1 MTNFKN
7 IILTIIL
14 IFIIG
19 CGYVPLK
26 TSKNTNFFIDELVVD
41 GDRQLSNLI
50 TNKLKKYKKFDQDKK
65 EIKLKILKKY
75 QKIIVN
81 KNSSGDPQN
90 YKLILSINIE
100 LISDEKNKVN
110 ENFERI
116 EYLTAQSKKL
126 NEIEEEKSKKKDLA
140 NLISED
146 IIFFI
151 INNN

>member
-1 MTNFKN
+1 MKNFKN
-7 IILTIIL
+7 IILSIIL

-26 TSKNTNFFIDELVVD
+26 TSKNTNFFIDELVID

-65 EIKLKILKKY
+65 EIKLKILTKY

-81 KNSSGDPQN
+81 KNSRGDPQN
-90 YKLILSINIE
+90 YKLILSLNIE

-146 IIFFI
+146 IIFFL

>member
-1 MTNFKN
+1 MKNFKN
-7 IILTIIL
+7 IILSIIL

-26 TSKNTNFFIDELVVD
+26 TSKNTNFFINELVVD

-65 EIKLKILKKY
+65 EIKLKILTKY
-75 QKIIVN
+75 QKIIAN
-81 KNSSGDPQN
+81 KNSRGDPQN
-90 YKLILSINIE
+90 YKLILSLNIE

-116 EYLTAQSKKL
+116 KYLTAQSKKL

-146 IIFFI
+146 IIFFL

>member
-26 TSKNTNFFIDELVVD
+26 TSKNTNFFIDELVID

-65 EIKLKILKKY
+65 EIKLKILTKY

>member
-1 MTNFKN
+1 MKNFKN

-75 QKIIVN
+75 QKIIAN

-146 IIFFI
+146 IIFFL

>member
-65 EIKLKILKKY
+65 EIKLKILTKY

-146 IIFFI
+146 IIFFL

>member
-1 MTNFKN
+1 MKNFKN
-7 IILTIIL
+7 IILSIIL

-65 EIKLKILKKY
+65 EIKLKILTKY

-146 IIFFI
+146 IIFFL

>member
-26 TSKNTNFFIDELVVD
+26 TSKNTNFFIDELVID

-65 EIKLKILKKY
+65 EIKLKILTKY

-146 IIFFI
+146 IIFFL

>member
-1 MTNFKN
+1 MKNFKN

-65 EIKLKILKKY
+65 EIKLKILTKY
-75 QKIIVN
+75 QKIIAN
-81 KNSSGDPQN
+81 KNSRGDPQN
-90 YKLILSINIE
+90 YKLILSLNIE

-116 EYLTAQSKKL
+116 KYLTAQSKKL

-146 IIFFI
+146 IIFFL

>member
-1 MTNFKN
+1 M
-7 IILTIIL
+7 
-14 IFIIG
+14 
-19 CGYVPLK
+19 
-26 TSKNTNFFIDELVVD
+26 
-41 GDRQLSNLI
+41 I

-65 EIKLKILKKY
+65 EIKLKILTKY
-75 QKIIVN
+75 QKIIAN
-81 KNSSGDPQN
+81 KNSRGDPQN
-90 YKLILSINIE
+90 YKLILSLNIE

-116 EYLTAQSKKL
+116 KYLTAQSKKL

-146 IIFFI
+146 IIFFL

>member
-65 EIKLKILKKY
+65 EIKLKILTKY

>member
-65 EIKLKILKKY
+65 EIKLKILTKY
-75 QKIIVN
+75 EKIIAN

-90 YKLILSINIE
+90 YKLILSLNIE
-100 LISDEKNKVN
+100 LISNEKNKVN

-146 IIFFI
+146 IIFFL

>member
-1 MTNFKN
+1 MKNFKN
-7 IILTIIL
+7 IILTILL
-14 IFIIG
+14 IFIMG

-26 TSKNTNFFIDELVVD
+26 TSKNTNFFINELVVD

-65 EIKLKILKKY
+65 EIKLKILTKY

-90 YKLILSINIE
+90 YKLILSLNIE

-116 EYLTAQSKKL
+116 KYLTAQSKKL
-126 NEIEEEKSKKKDLA
+126 NEIEEEKVKERFGKF
-140 NLISED
+140 NFRRHN
-146 IIFFI
+146 IFL
-151 INNN
+151 NK